1 MRRGQAHAVRL
12 AVFGAS
18 VAVLCVLGAGCAGSA
33 VRSQTGTTAGLI
45 ATARDNGARRCAPVE
60 LAMAES
66 HNDFAQHE
74 LDEGNYHDARREAEV
89 AETNA
94 KLAIEKSPKDK
105 CVDKDAPPPPPP
117 GPGDLDGDGIL
128 DNVDQ
133 CPRVP
138 EDKDGFQDEDGCPD
152 DDNDG
157 DGILDAAD
165 KCPNDPEDKDG
176 FEDEDGC
183 PDPDNDKDGILDAA
197 DKCPNDP
204 EDKDGFEDDDGCP
217 DPDND
222 KDGILDTADKCP
234 NDPEDKDGFE
244 DDDGCPDPDNDKD
257 GILDADD
264 KCPLEPGVPPDGC
277 PKKYSLVVV
286 TETKIELKQTVFF
299 DTNKATIKSVSFALL
314 NDVAQ
319 ALTDNPKI
327 KVEIGGHTDSQGNDS
342 FNLKL
347 SQKRAESVRTYLIK
361 KGVTSDRLVPKGYGE
376 NVPIADNRTSDGR
389 AQNRRVEFVITAH

>member
-1 MRRGQAHAVRL
+1 MSVLLRRRSVVGAVAS
-12 AVFGAS
+12 AVASAASGIGVGA
-18 VAVLCVLGAGCAGSA
+18 AVLCAVGVLATLGAGCAGST
-33 VRSQTGTTAGLI
+33 VRAQTGATADLI
-45 ATARDNGARRCAPVE
+45 ATARDNGAQRCAPVE

-74 LDEGNYHDARREAEV
+74 LDEGNYHDARSEAAV

-94 KLAIEKSPKDK
+94 KLAIEKSPRDR

-117 GPGDLDGDGIL
+117 PGPGDKDGDGLL
-128 DNVDQ
+128 DNV
-133 CPRVP
+133 
-138 EDKDGFQDEDGCPD
+138 
-152 DDNDG
+152 
-157 DGILDAAD
+157 D

-183 PDPDNDKDGILDAA
+183 PDPDNDKDGILDTADKCPLEPEDKDGFEDEDGCPDPDNDKDGILDAA
-197 DKCPNDP
+197 DKCPLEP

-222 KDGILDTADKCP
+222 KDGILD
-234 NDPEDKDGFE
+234 G
-244 DDDGCPDPDNDKD
+244 
-257 GILDADD
+257 DD

-277 PKKYSLVVV
+277 PKKYNLVVV

-299 DTNKATIKSVSFALL
+299 DTNKATIKKVSFALL
-314 NDVAQ
+314 DDVSQ
-319 ALTDNPKI
+319 ALIDNPKI

-361 KGVTSDRLVPKGYGE
+361 KGVTSDRLAPKGYGE

-389 AQNRRVEFVITAH
+389 AQNRRVEFVITAR